1 MSSLSDDLREDS
13 LDGESIRV
21 AVRVRPFNAR
31 EAARGCKCCVEMS
44 GNKTTLVG
52 ASDRSGDGR
61 RDFTFDHCYWSHD
74 RSDPE
79 FASQEKVFS
88 DLGRFA
94 LNNAFSG
101 YNVCLF
107 AYGQTGAGKSYSM
120 VGGPDDKGIVPRVA
134 HELFEYIDSKK
145 DDHIA
150 FEVVTSMIEI
160 YKEKISDLLADAKKS
175 KSEEL
180 KVREH
185 PKTGPYVAGLT
196 AFTANSFKEIERF
209 LEMGNRNKSVASTHM
224 NDVSSRAHTIFSIKF
239 CQTQLEHLGCE
250 SGLARETKKV
260 SHINLVDLAG
270 SERQTS
276 KQLSSSEQMRFKEGC
291 VCACACV
298 RLCLCGPVRLLL
310 RTRRGCGRVS
320 TRAPRACVRAPCVR
334 ARSPVTARDA
344 CHSLLVSCLWLPVHT
359 RDCLK
364 GCKHR
369 ITCPHARTHAR
380 THARSLAR
388 THAPS
393 PAHTHARPPAR
404 SLARSPVHTRARART
419 FARDPVWALQDCN
432 RQDTHT
438 HKHTHAHTRT
448 HTHTHAHTGLRSTSR
463 CRRWQT
469 AFLPSISSRS
479 RQAAG

>member
-1 MSSLSDDLREDS
+1 MSEGARERMSSLSDDHREDS

-320 TRAPRACVRAPCVR
+320 TRAPRACVRAVRLRHVTRATACLCRVSGCPCTHVIVSR
-334 ARSPVTARDA
+334 AASTASHA
-344 CHSLLVSCLWLPVHT
+344 HT
-359 RDCLK
+359 
-364 GCKHR
+364 
-369 ITCPHARTHAR
+369 HARTHAR
-380 THARSLAR
+380 TLARSLAR
-388 THAPS
+388 THPR
-393 PAHTHARPPAR
+393 PLTLTHARPPAR
-404 SLARSPVHTRARART
+404 SHARPFTRARAPAHLHVIPCGHCRIAIAKIHTRT
-419 FARDPVWALQDCN
+419 S
-432 RQDTHT
+432 THT
-438 HKHTHAHTRT
+438 HTHA
-448 HTHTHAHTGLRSTSR
+448 HTHAHTGLRSTSR